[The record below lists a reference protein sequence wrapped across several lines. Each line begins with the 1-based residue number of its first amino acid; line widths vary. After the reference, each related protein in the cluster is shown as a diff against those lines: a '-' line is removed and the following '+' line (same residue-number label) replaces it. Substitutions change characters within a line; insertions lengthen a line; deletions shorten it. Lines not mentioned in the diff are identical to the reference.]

1 MDQNK
6 NSGAAPRK
14 RWLWLPAA
22 AAFMVLVLLLSVPFG
37 ISWVLK
43 DWLLENG
50 AGQVEISDIDF
61 NPFTGI
67 ATVELLNIRVG
78 KLNTLVIPRLML
90 AIDWSPFLD
99 RRIHVRTVTLDGA
112 NMLVEQDAGGGITV
126 GGIEIE
132 DEAAEDAQVDA
143 WGYGVIELNITNSV
157 IDYRSPDLQLKVEIH
172 DLALTDLATWLARP
186 APVVATGTLN
196 GAGFEIDGAM
206 PPLEGDFGFSGRLKV
221 TDLSLEAFADM
232 VKPAVESLTARASL
246 DSQLELG
253 LGPIQPFSLRHEGVL
268 RLEEL
273 KLAIPEERIDL
284 QQGVALW
291 DGTATY
297 VAADTADLE
306 VNGKLHLEKT
316 RVGAAGSNLQLATIE
331 VLDVENVSVQGVDA
345 ITIGS
350 VSIDTAVFAET
361 LGETDE
367 PGVTTGEPPPLKIA
381 HLEFGNIEVTDGKRV
396 SIETIHSDQAAYIAQ
411 RNKGGKWRMATI
423 LGSLPFA
430 DEEESLGAAGQ
441 ASEDEDTS
449 FRIGMLKNTNATL
462 TLEDYSVSPAFKTRF
477 NMLEVTKDIDSAKPD
492 QDTQIYLK
500 GNIAK
505 HNKVEI
511 KGTVRP
517 FAETFSMNL
526 EAHIEGLEMPP
537 YSPYAIDSIGHRIDS
552 GQLDSDSTL
561 SIDKGKLDGT
571 NNLTL
576 RGLVLTPVE
585 GEALEQMESELAV
598 PLNKGIDMLRDGNDV
613 IHLQLP
619 ILGDLDNP
627 DYDASDAFNQ
637 AVARATKEA
646 AITSLTML
654 LQPYGSVITV
664 ARYAADKAAEIKL
677 DPVIFSPASAEIDP
691 ARHDYLGKVAG
702 IVKQRV
708 NVNVRLCGVATSADR
723 TALQGKG
730 QEAGEDEHL
739 LSLADQREAAIKDY
753 FIDKHAIKAGRLVAC
768 QPRIDAEEGAEPRV
782 DLLI

>member
-6 NSGAAPRK
+6 NNGSAPGNK
-14 RWLWLPAA
+14 WLWLPAA
-22 AAFMVLVLLLSVPFG
+22 AVILVLVLLLSIPYG
-37 ISWVLK
+37 MSWVLK

-50 AGQVEISDIDF
+50 AEQVEISDIDF
-61 NPFTGI
+61 NPFTGV
-67 ATVELLNIRVG
+67 ATVELLNVRVG
-78 KLNTLVIPRLML
+78 KRNTLVIPRLML

-99 RRIHVRTVTLDGA
+99 RRIYIRTVTIDGA

-132 DEAAEDAQVDA
+132 DEGAEEAQVDS
-143 WGYGVIELNITNSV
+143 WGYGVIELDITNSV
-157 IDYRSPDLQLKVEIH
+157 IDYRSPDLQLKVEID
-172 DLALTDLATWLARP
+172 DLALTELATWLARP

-221 TDLSLEAFADM
+221 TGLPLEAFADM

-246 DSQLELG
+246 DSQLELV
-253 LGPIQPFSLRHEGVL
+253 LGPDQPFSLRHEGVL

-291 DGTATY
+291 DGTAAY

-306 VNGKLHLEKT
+306 VDGKLHFEKT
-316 RVGAAGSNLQLATIE
+316 RVGAIGSNLQLASIE
-331 VLDVENVSVQGVDA
+331 VLDAENISVQGMDA
-345 ITIGS
+345 IKIGS

-367 PGVTTGEPPPLKIA
+367 PGGQAGEPPPLRIA
-381 HLEFGNIEVTDGKRV
+381 SLDFGNIVVTDGKRV
-396 SIETIHSDQAAYIAQ
+396 SIDTIHSDQAAYIAQ
-411 RNKGGKWRMATI
+411 RSKGGKWRMATI
-423 LGSLPFA
+423 IGSLPFA
-430 DEEESLGAAGQ
+430 DKEETPVAAGQ
-441 ASEDEDTS
+441 QAPDDEAAS
-449 FRIGMLKNTNATL
+449 FRIGVLKNTNATL

-492 QDTQIYLK
+492 QDTQVYLK

-505 HNKVEI
+505 YNKVEI

-517 FAETFSMNL
+517 FAEAFSMNL

-537 YSPYAIDSIGHRIDS
+537 YSPYAIASIGHRIDS

-585 GEALEQMESELAV
+585 GEALEQMERELAV
-598 PLNKGIDMLRDGNDV
+598 PLNKGLDMLRDKHDV

-627 DYDASDAFNQ
+627 DYDASDALNQ

-646 AITSLTML
+646 AITTLTML

-730 QEAGEDEHL
+730 QETGEDEHL

-753 FIDKHAIKAGRLVAC
+753 FINKHAIKAGRLVAC
-768 QPRIDAEEGAEPRV
+768 QPRIDAEEGA
-782 DLLI
+782 